1 VTIGA
6 VKAAATVSQARSK
19 LGGRAAWYALF
30 LIAMTQAVSMIDR
43 QILAILVPRIKAD
56 LQIGDAEMGLLYG
69 TVFALFYAVF
79 SLPLGRLADGWIRTR
94 LLSISIVGWSAMT
107 ALAGFANGFALLAVS
122 RLGVGIG
129 EASVQPAGFSIISD
143 VFPKERRGF
152 ATSVIAASVALGL
165 GAALTIGGSVA
176 DAWGHAFADG
186 EAPFGVK
193 DWQAAFIA
201 ASLPGIVLS
210 LLLWRLPEPKR
221 GEADG
226 IPPRSDPRPLRESA
240 RTLASIL
247 PGFAFLEFASVKAR
261 PNDYAANIAG
271 AALIIAAAFA
281 LDQWTAG
288 LKEFNPVALKIGP
301 LELTGSALQWAVTA
315 FGAYVVLSW
324 LQSLRL
330 RDPPA
335 FALIAGSPAVV
346 AAIALT
352 ALQSVINY
360 GVMAWTPSYLIMEF
374 GRAPA
379 EVGAVFGPLSAIIGI
394 VGPLAAGPF
403 SDALNRKIPAG
414 RIYVTLAALIISPF
428 LAAYTYAAPN
438 LEAFYLRFTF
448 FGLVLTTWLPPI
460 YAAFLDLVLPR
471 IRGAIISFYIL
482 TMTIVGLG
490 LGPYAVG
497 LMSDVNGGDLGAAI
511 MNLYW
516 LAPILVALTVVLIWR
531 LPRDERTMHA
541 RAQAA
546 GETF

>member
-1 VTIGA
+1 MTIGA
-6 VKAAATVSQARSK
+6 LKEAAVPQARSE

-94 LLSISIVGWSAMT
+94 LLSISIMGWSAMT

-143 VFPKERRGF
+143 VFSKERRGF

-165 GAALTIGGSVA
+165 GAALTIGGSIA
-176 DAWGHAFADG
+176 DAWDHAYADG

-210 LLLWRLPEPKR
+210 ILLWRLPEPKR

-226 IPPRSDPRPLRESA
+226 IPPRSDPRPLHESA
-240 RTLASIL
+240 KTLASIL
-247 PGFAFLEFASVKAR
+247 PGFAFLEFARVKAR
-261 PNDYAANIAG
+261 PIDYAANIAG
-271 AALIIAAAFA
+271 AALIIAAAVA
-281 LDQWTAG
+281 LNQWTAG
-288 LKEFNPVALKIGP
+288 LKEFNPVALRIGSV
-301 LELTGSALQWAVTA
+301 ELTGSALQWAVTA

-330 RDPPA
+330 RDRPA
-335 FALIAGSPAVV
+335 FALIARSPAVV
-346 AAIALT
+346 AAIMLT

-360 GVMAWTPSYLIMEF
+360 GVMAWTPSYLIKEYDL
-374 GRAPA
+374 APA

-403 SDALNRKIPAG
+403 SDALNRRIPAG
-414 RIYVTLAALIISPF
+414 RIYVTLAALVISPF

-471 IRGAIISFYIL
+471 IRGAVISFYIL

-516 LAPILVALTVVLIWR
+516 LAPVLVALTAVLIWR
-531 LPRDERTMHA
+531 LPRDERTMLA
-541 RAQAA
+541 RARAA
-546 GETF
+546 GETI

>member
-1 VTIGA
+1 ML
-6 VKAAATVSQARSK
+6 RSSTNSAGGSSAK

-30 LIAMTQAVSMIDR
+30 LIAMTQAVSMVDR

-56 LQIGDAEMGLLYG
+56 LEIGDAEMGLLYG

-94 LLSISIVGWSAMT
+94 LLSISIMGWSAMT
-107 ALAGFANGFALLAVS
+107 ALAGFANGFALLALS

-143 VFPKERRGF
+143 VFSKERRGL
-152 ATSVIAASVALGL
+152 ASSVIAASVALGL

-176 DAWGHAFADG
+176 DAWDHAYADG
-186 EAPFGVK
+186 AAPFGIK
-193 DWQAAFIA
+193 DWQAAFLA
-201 ASLPGIVLS
+201 ASLPGVVLS
-210 LLLWRLPEPKR
+210 FFLWRLPEPKR

-226 IPPRSDPRPLRESA
+226 IPPRSDPRPLCESA
-240 RTLASIL
+240 KTLASIL
-247 PGFAFLEFASVKAR
+247 PGFAFLEFARVKAR
-261 PNDYAANIAG
+261 PADYALNVAG
-271 AALIIAAAFA
+271 AVLIIAAAAA
-281 LDQWTAG
+281 LNQWTAG
-288 LKEFNPVALKIGP
+288 LKEFNPVALKMGSM
-301 LELTGSALQWAVTA
+301 EMTGSALQWAVTG

-330 RDPPA
+330 RDRPA
-335 FALIAGSPAVV
+335 FALIARSPAVV

-360 GVMAWTPSYLIMEF
+360 GVMAWTPSYLIKEY
-374 GRAPA
+374 GLAPA

-394 VGPLAAGPF
+394 VGPLAAGPV
-403 SDALNRKIPAG
+403 SDALNRRIPAG
-414 RIYVTLAALIISPF
+414 RIYVTLAALVISPF

-531 LPRDERTMHA
+531 LPRDERTMLA
-541 RAQAA
+541 RARAA
-546 GETF
+546 GEMI